1 MNIKDKNKPYYIIG
15 IISGVLTVLSCIIS
29 IALSVSD
36 SYVSIYALVIGLILL
51 GINHFVYQMWVYKGN
66 IFINALTAVF
76 FIFIAVL
83 LGLTKYDIYFLITSM
98 FLYSLTIVANRVVA
112 ILKDPSKQTIIYNS
126 LCIVFYFLFSFVY
139 FFPQIHGQ
147 NATSVT
153 NSNFIVMCF
162 AISIIASSGKN
173 LLFSFRQTHKTSVFD
188 KIFKKSLV
196 YEIILSLLI
205 LIILCSIYF
214 ATAEPNIKSYV
225 DALWYSFSV
234 VTTIGLG
241 DIYVVTTF
249 GRILS
254 VILGISGI
262 VVVALITSI
271 IVNLYNEMNNK
282 KEEKE
287 LKNIIDKVNK
297 LKEKDK
303 DENK

>member
-126 LCIVFYFLFSFVY
+126 LCIVFYFLFSFEK
-139 FFPQIHGQ
+139 I
-147 NATSVT
+147 
-153 NSNFIVMCF
+153 NFLIY
-162 AISIIASSGKN
+162 
-173 LLFSFRQTHKTSVFD
+173 LLFVF
-188 KIFKKSLV
+188 
-196 YEIILSLLI
+196 
-205 LIILCSIYF
+205 
-214 ATAEPNIKSYV
+214 
-225 DALWYSFSV
+225 
-234 VTTIGLG
+234 
-241 DIYVVTTF
+241 
-249 GRILS
+249 
-254 VILGISGI
+254 
-262 VVVALITSI
+262 
-271 IVNLYNEMNNK
+271 
-282 KEEKE
+282 
-287 LKNIIDKVNK
+287 
-297 LKEKDK
+297 
-303 DENK
+303 